1 MKSYSIPSKYPSQEA
16 MLKSCTGYVK
26 PNSRDEITA
35 PQGKRSVQHI
45 KKNYERIAIII

>member
-1 MKSYSIPSKYPSQEA
+1 MKSYPITSKFESNII

-26 PNSRDEITA
+26 PNIKDDITA
-35 PQGKRSVQHI
+35 RQGKRSVQHI